1 MPLSV
6 DLAGYFASSRK
17 RGFVRPARMGRSRSH
32 VRAPAAGLLRTVS
45 RSAAGTAVAIG
56 HLGDS
61 QPGSGGPSKHR
72 GGLEQPAAQRG
83 RRRMRSGPER
93 WLLLVW
99 TSGWV
104 MHSAR
109 SALAAVASLSLP
121 KLLKMFEAYWAAIT
135 TIVVMQS
142 SLGSTWPTS
151 IERFAGTALGCAFG
165 AAVASVLAS
174 NWLVYGGG
182 DLRARTDL
190 RGAPSQSIGVSVRGA
205 DVHDRRPPDSPGRP
219 GRGRVRRFL
228 EVSLGIAVALAMTAL
243 WPEREPA
250 GS

>member
-1 MPLSV
+1 
-6 DLAGYFASSRK
+6 
-17 RGFVRPARMGRSRSH
+17 
-32 VRAPAAGLLRTVS
+32 
-45 RSAAGTAVAIG
+45 
-56 HLGDS
+56 
-61 QPGSGGPSKHR
+61 
-72 GGLEQPAAQRG
+72 
-83 RRRMRSGPER
+83 MRSGPER
-93 WLLLVW
+93 WLLPVW

-142 SLGSTWPTS
+142 SLGSTWPTP

-182 DLRARTDL
+182 IFALGLICAGLRLNRSAYRFAGLTFTIVVLLTRPEGPVVVAFDASS
-190 RGAPSQSIGVSVRGA
+190 RSRSESRSPSR
-205 DVHDRRPPDSPGRP
+205 
-219 GRGRVRRFL
+219 
-228 EVSLGIAVALAMTAL
+228 
-243 WPEREPA
+243 
-250 GS
+250 